1 MTRASRFVAL
11 TFYDS
16 QLGITDIPALIDL
29 AYRACNW
36 FAPARDLGDSR
47 IWYGLP
53 DIRDLDGACE
63 CAEEIVAEF
72 LDQQPPVD
80 ADIEALFEGE
90 DDPRDQVPIAA
101 TLGRS
106 LIAALSEPPSG
117 APAPSPAE
125 LIRAITEPSPLA
137 PPPQPASG
145 SRQRQWSARELLAAV
160 MLLQCDRATAAIRAA
175 ALADVT
181 AYLVD
186 VAELHAAIAQ
196 TFEADRTQQQKRLRV
211 AELNIARHARTR
223 EARQLVTEDWLADR
237 TQFPS
242 ADAAS
247 RHYLNWLEIKGF
259 SISNPRTIAGWIRET
274 ARSSGIKLR

>member
-1 MTRASRFVAL
+1 
-11 TFYDS
+11 
-16 QLGITDIPALIDL
+16 
-29 AYRACNW
+29 
-36 FAPARDLGDSR
+36 
-47 IWYGLP
+47 
-53 DIRDLDGACE
+53 
-63 CAEEIVAEF
+63 
-72 LDQQPPVD
+72 
-80 ADIEALFEGE
+80 
-90 DDPRDQVPIAA
+90 
-101 TLGRS
+101 
-106 LIAALSEPPSG
+106 
-117 APAPSPAE
+117 
-125 LIRAITEPSPLA
+125 
-137 PPPQPASG
+137 
-145 SRQRQWSARELLAAV
+145 
-160 MLLQCDRATAAIRAA
+160 
-175 ALADVT
+175 
-181 AYLVD
+181 VD